1 MKQAEKI
8 WKRRWRTVCGI
19 ILLQVFLCPLF
30 ATNLQ
35 LKDGGILI
43 VNANSDLSPLC
54 NHIISELIHSLPVE
68 YKGMAISPENLN
80 LAQVYDEMQMDT
92 VRMNLFTKYE
102 NKIPALVIIMGG
114 NTWMLIHE
122 ELERRWKDTPV
133 ILFTENNYVGPTS
146 VYYQKMA
153 IPRGEQIPLR
163 SIINGHNVVLVYAP
177 YYIKETIDLMY
188 GQIPDMSELVF
199 ISDRR
204 WFSAQCRQEVAE
216 AVVKYFPDLRLR
228 FFTEGQKSM
237 EEIVSYLKRTDK
249 NTGVLYAAW

>member
-102 NKIPALVIIMGG
+102 NKIPALVISMGG
-114 NTWMLIHE
+114 TPGRLSQA
-122 ELERRWKDTPV
+122 ELERRSV
-133 ILFTENNYVGPTS
+133 NS
-146 VYYQKMA
+146 VYRKQLCGAHHRLLPK
-153 IPRGEQIPLR
+153 
-163 SIINGHNVVLVYAP
+163 NGYSTWRTD
-177 YYIKETIDLMY
+177 TIAKY
-188 GQIPDMSELVF
+188 HK
-199 ISDRR
+199 R
-204 WFSAQCRQEVAE
+204 AQCGFSICSLLY
-216 AVVKYFPDLRLR
+216 KGDNR
-228 FFTEGQKSM
+228 FDVWADSRYE
-237 EEIVSYLKRTDK
+237 
-249 NTGVLYAAW
+249 